1 MIRYRKNL
9 RYPIYYLLAG
19 IVVCALLCFSSFGTL
34 SVRAAEVPKEE
45 PEAPDTP
52 PKTEISI
59 LDSKISVNTQ
69 IDYTAPITIT
79 YYDCYGTRIAQ
90 EKSEKQE
97 HGDGDITHTITIS
110 AFYDP
115 MTGGNYENYKIT
127 AYNATAKSMKLS
139 LKGESSGPELSHE
152 LTGIS
157 IKKAP
162 NKTSYSDGE
171 SFDRTGMVVS
181 AYYSDNRWRNIS
193 NYTVEPEKLSAGMD
207 SVTITFSEGT
217 GKEKVTKSTTQHI
230 TVHSGSSNSYVITAN
245 AAAGGSISDSGDRS
259 VGRGNNKTYTISPSE
274 GYRIN
279 YVEVDGTNVGAVSS
293 YTFYNVHENH
303 SIHAY
308 FVSGSSES
316 GKKKLTVIGS
326 FAPTNGSGSYVS
338 GTQITIDAGF
348 VPGFSFAG
356 WTSSDGSLYS
366 QSVIAYVMPS
376 YDVTLYANWIPS
388 GTPNTLSPI
397 KTTNLKDTQ
406 ITGWTDIT
414 NKLAFFNTEDLA
426 QPGSPVLKV
435 TVEGTQCYVDAA
447 PIAMLN
453 TRQGIALEVSFGT
466 DASFVFYSDADN
478 SGFTGTDLSYTCTAG
493 TEPYFHEKKIVFAQP
508 GVINT
513 NICISLSLP
522 EAQPGQLA
530 YVYLINENGSE
541 MIYLPAVVDTDKK
554 ISIPVSTKVNLSIKY

>member
-1 MIRYRKNL
+1 MIRYHKKL

-59 LDSKISVNTQ
+59 LDSKVSVNKQ

-90 EKSEKQE
+90 EKSEKPEQ
-97 HGDGDITHTITIS
+97 GDTHIITIS
-110 AFYDP
+110 EFYDP
-115 MTGGNYENYKIT
+115 MTGGNYTEYEIT

-139 LKGESSGPELSHE
+139 LKGVSSGPELSHE

-171 SFDRTGMVVS
+171 SFDRTGMIVS

-193 NYTVEPEKLSAGMD
+193 NYTVKPEKLSAGMD

-217 GKEKVTKSTTQHI
+217 GEEKVTKSTTQHI

-259 VGRGNNKTYTISPSE
+259 VSRGNNKTYTISPSE

>member
-1 MIRYRKNL
+1 MIRYHKKP
-9 RYPIYYLLAG
+9 RYLIYCLLAG
-19 IVVCALLCFSSFGTL
+19 IVVCALLCFSCFGTL
-34 SVRAAEVPKEE
+34 SVSAEE
-45 PEAPDTP
+45 PPQVEEPKPDTP
-52 PKTEISI
+52 PKPEVSI
-59 LDSKISVNTQ
+59 VNSKISANTW

-90 EKSEKQE
+90 KKSEKPNQ
-97 HGDGDITHTITIS
+97 GDTHTIIIS
-110 AFYDP
+110 EFYDP
-115 MTGGNYENYKIT
+115 MTGRNYAEYEIT

-139 LKGESSGPELSHE
+139 LKGVSTGEELSHK
-152 LTGIS
+152 LTEIV
-157 IKKAP
+157 IRKAP
-162 NKTSYSDGE
+162 SKTSYFDGE
-171 SFDRTGMVVS
+171 SFDRNGMVVS
-181 AYYSDNRWRNIS
+181 ACYSDNRWRNIS
-193 NYTVEPEKLSAGMD
+193 NYTVSPEKLSAGMD

-230 TVHSGSSNSYVITAN
+230 TVRSGSSSSYVIAAN
-245 AAAGGSISDSGDRS
+245 AAAGGSISDSGNCS
-259 VGRGNNKTYTISPSE
+259 VSRGNNKTYTISPSE

-293 YTFYNVHENH
+293 YTFHNVHENH

-316 GKKKLTVIGS
+316 GKKKLAVIGS
-326 FAPTNGSGSYVS
+326 FAPTNGSGSYAS

-366 QSVIAYVMPS
+366 QSAIAYVMPS

-388 GTPNTLSPI
+388 GTPNALSPI
-397 KTTNLKDTQ
+397 KTTNLKDAQ

-466 DASFVFYSDADN
+466 DASFVFYSDVDN
-478 SGFTGTDLSYTCTAG
+478 SGFIGTDLSYSCTDG

-508 GVINT
+508 GVINA

-530 YVYLINENGSE
+530 YVYLVNENGSE

-554 ISIPVSTKVNLSIKY
+554 ISIPVNTKVNLSIKY